1 MSYDGRK
8 RLSRDIC
15 LGFLTAAALGIT
27 ATMSGPVFAQDGE
40 VGTTVLP
47 APGVGTG
54 AEMDAGMG
62 HDGAGAGADLSGGT
76 ARTAVEHGA
85 APDLGEVVDAVTG
98 AVGGVVEDATG
109 GAVDSTVGLIEAP
122 EGQAAYDAETMA
134 ADPQLQNQFLETS
147 PVPAQSPAIARF
159 AAGTPGP
166 QLHPPVVVELFTS
179 QGCSSCPPADAMLGD
194 LSGRADV
201 LALSWHVDYWDYLG
215 WADEFAR
222 PEFTRRQKDYAC
234 NAGERSIYTP
244 QILVGGSETL
254 IDLRPAELIAMI
266 EAQMARPVAVSVTS
280 SQVGDTFQIELT
292 PRARLRN
299 STAILLIRY
308 APERQVTIRAG
319 ENRGI
324 QVTYRN
330 VVVAVEKV
338 ADWDGRAPL
347 RLNVKAAS
355 NADQSFPD
363 DTRHA
368 ILAQQLGRKGLVAG
382 PILAAV
388 KLD

>member
-1 MSYDGRK
+1 MI
-8 RLSRDIC
+8 SRDSLNPDGKRRPFRGLCPGIV
-15 LGFLTAAALGIT
+15 TATVFGAAL
-27 ATMSGPVFAQDGE
+27 AVALPAVAQDDG
-40 VGTTVLP
+40 VAATILP
-47 APGVGTG
+47 APALPAPASDLPAANITPNVEAGAQVGT
-54 AEMDAGMG
+54 
-62 HDGAGAGADLSGGT
+62 
-76 ARTAVEHGA
+76 
-85 APDLGEVVDAVTG
+85 DLGLGAVADTVTGTIGDVTEAVGDAIDG
-98 AVGGVVEDATG
+98 AVGN
-109 GAVDSTVGLIEAP
+109 TVGLIEAP
-122 EGQAAYDAETMA
+122 EGQAAYDADTMA
-134 ADPQLQNQFLETS
+134 ADPQLQNQFLQNS
-147 PVPAQSPAIARF
+147 PVPLQSPAIARF
-159 AAGTPGP
+159 TAATPGP

-179 QGCSSCPPADAMLGD
+179 QGCSSCPPADAMMGD
-194 LSGRADV
+194 LSDRSDV

-222 PEFTRRQKDYAC
+222 PAFTARQKDYAR

-244 QILVGGSETL
+244 QIVVGGSETL
-254 IDLRPAELIAMI
+254 IDLRPAELVAMI
-266 EAQMARPVAVSVTS
+266 EAQMARPVAVSVTA
-280 SQVGDTFQIELT
+280 SQVGDSFQIELT

-308 APERQVTIRAG
+308 APERVVTIRAG
-319 ENRGI
+319 ENRGL

-338 ADWDGRAPL
+338 AEWDGRAPL
-347 RLNVKAAS
+347 RLNVKAAT

-368 ILAQQLGRKGLVAG
+368 ILAQQLGRKGLVSG